1 MPDPISPIGS
11 QGQLPILAATPSTPS
26 QSPDAKGTAAGL
38 VASAGAIVADAPAAS
53 LEIARQE
60 VKAKEPA
67 PTVSLEQ
74 AAKTFREYLKNLPS
88 DLSFSKD
95 EASGYV
101 VFKLVN
107 PVTKEVIRQYPPDEV
122 LEMARRLR
130 QFAQKKEQPG
140 ILLDQKY

>member
-11 QGQLPILAATPSTPS
+11 QGQLLSLATTPSPPAP
-26 QSPDAKGTAAGL
+26 SPDAAGG
-38 VASAGAIVADAPAAS
+38 VSSVPAPPAQQPTEAST
-53 LEIARQE
+53 LEIAQRE
-60 VKAKEPA
+60 LRPIKVAA
-67 PTVSLEQ
+67 PPVPSLEE

-88 DLSFSKD
+88 DLAFSKD

-122 LEMARRLR
+122 LELARRLR
-130 QFAQKKEQPG
+130 QLSQKKDQPG
-140 ILLDQKY
+140 ILLDQKS

>member
-11 QGQLPILAATPSTPS
+11 QGQLQSLASTPNPTG
-26 QSPDAKGTAAGL
+26 QGPDTPGGVGGVPSAPPAPVPTE
-38 VASAGAIVADAPAAS
+38 ASI
-53 LEIARQE
+53 LEIARKE
-60 VKAKEPA
+60 VKAKEATPA
-67 PTVSLEQ
+67 PSLEE

-122 LEMARRLR
+122 LELARRLR
-130 QFAQKKEQPG
+130 QFSPKKEQPG
-140 ILLDQKY
+140 ILLDQKS